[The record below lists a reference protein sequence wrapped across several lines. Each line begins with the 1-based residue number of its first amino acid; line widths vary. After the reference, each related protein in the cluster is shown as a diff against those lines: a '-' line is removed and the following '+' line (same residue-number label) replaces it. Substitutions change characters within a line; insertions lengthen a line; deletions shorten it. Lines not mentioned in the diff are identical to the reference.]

1 MSRKV
6 IWLTISALL
15 IALIAA
21 SCGGGDP
28 TAAPQRVQPTATSE
42 PAPTL
47 APTPTSVPVAT
58 PQEAQPSATGMP
70 APTLAPTP
78 TPVPTATPTQG
89 APAPQE
95 VIVGTGV
102 EPRTLDSALTNSRGD
117 LLAIVNNMEG
127 LTTVTSDLDPTVPSL
142 AVSWSLVDPL
152 TWEFNLRENVKF
164 HDGTVMTA
172 DDVGFVFERIS
183 NPDIRSNWRSSTA
196 GMGAPNIIDATTIRL
211 TSEKPIPTFLQTAAR
226 AGISPKGY
234 VQSVGETNAQT
245 NPIGTGPYRFLEWQ
259 KGVEIRYEV
268 APDYWADKPSI
279 FTLVFRP
286 ILEDAIRVAAIQT
299 GAVQVAVNIPYDDVE
314 RLGAESDIT
323 IIKKPSLTTFGY
335 IINTTAPTP
344 LTDKRVRQALNY
356 AINRELLIEEVLN
369 GNGIPLKGQ
378 PASSLYFGHDPTLEP
393 YPYDLDK
400 AKQLLADAGYPDG
413 FELPMVF
420 PAGYYI
426 KGKELTEIIAGELGK
441 IGITATVQ
449 SLEFRAWL
457 GYIVNIE
464 PGLIAHGQNVP
475 GDVHFMLSPF
485 LEGGYFNYWDD
496 ADFESLVARAA
507 TESDVEIRTDL
518 YHQAFTIMREESPR
532 IDLWQ
537 VVNVYAVDSRLTGF
551 DPWPDERLWF
561 ASARYQ

>member
-1 MSRKV
+1 
-6 IWLTISALL
+6 
-15 IALIAA
+15 
-21 SCGGGDP
+21 
-28 TAAPQRVQPTATSE
+28 
-42 PAPTL
+42 
-47 APTPTSVPVAT
+47 
-58 PQEAQPSATGMP
+58 
-70 APTLAPTP
+70 
-78 TPVPTATPTQG
+78 
-89 APAPQE
+89 
-95 VIVGTGV
+95 
-102 EPRTLDSALTNSRGD
+102 
-117 LLAIVNNMEG
+117 MEG

-142 AVSWSLVDPL
+142 AVSWSLVDPQ

-196 GMGAPNIIDATTIRL
+196 GMGTPNIIDATTIRL

-268 APDYWADKPSI
+268 APEYWAEKPSI

-400 AKQLLADAGYPDG
+400 AKQLLAEAGYPDG

-441 IGITATVQ
+441 IGVTATVQ

-457 GYIVNIE
+457 GYIVNVE
-464 PGLIAHGQNVP
+464 PGLIAHGQNVAGGCPLHVEPIPRGRVLQLLGRRRFREP
-475 GDVHFMLSPF
+475 GS
-485 LEGGYFNYWDD
+485 
-496 ADFESLVARAA
+496 
-507 TESDVEIRTDL
+507 
-518 YHQAFTIMREESPR
+518 
-532 IDLWQ
+532 
-537 VVNVYAVDSRLTGF
+537 
-551 DPWPDERLWF
+551 
-561 ASARYQ
+561 